1 MVQMKQSAAGSADMG
16 MMEDLQLA
24 VSLHRLD
31 DALTVL
37 WANTAFYQML
47 GKKQEDFKESVVFS
61 SCFSDF
67 IQDYQTLYSLLCA
80 ADQHGQRQVK
90 LRSSMR
96 IAGADRMVEI
106 AGTIRASEGE
116 GQELLLCY
124 TPMPKLL
131 DEREQLLSAKQE
143 MTDNFEWMMAANT
156 GNVYISDMDTY
167 ELLYVNKKSC
177 DTLQAR
183 EAQLL
188 GRKCYEAIQ
197 GLDAPCP
204 FCTNAYLKKNEI
216 YNWEFYN
223 SKLKRT
229 FMIKNRMLDWFG
241 HRSRIELSYDM
252 YSEEYKLAKKDQERE
267 AILKTIPAGMVRID
281 ARDLDTILWHNG
293 IFLDMIGYMQV
304 QLEEELHFRCSKY
317 VHLDDLP
324 RISLVC
330 AGLKN
335 TGDNAVLEARAYT
348 RSKEERIWTVTL
360 CYISGEDSWD
370 GIPSFYS
377 IGLDI
382 TKERLLMEKLRH
394 KAEKD
399 TLTGVYN
406 RETMKQ
412 QLQSY
417 LIENPKTVNALI
429 MVDTDNF
436 KQINDTHGHITGDL
450 VLSEMAAGMKRNVRK
465 DDLVGRI
472 GGDEFTIFLKNI
484 SSATTAMDKAEELLA
499 MFQQLFSNE
508 KKPIA
513 VTCSMG
519 IAMYP
524 RDGESFQELYECA
537 DKALYQAKQ
546 RGKNGCCMYDD
557 SLLQNQEYLQNSSLG
572 AAIDSEQNYAE
583 SQDNLA
589 RYVFRILYH
598 YENLDEAVNLV
609 LEIVGKQFDVSRSYI
624 FENTRDGSHG
634 FNTYEWCNEGISSE
648 MKQLQNVNYK
658 ELGDYEALF
667 QEDHIFY
674 CRDIQSLSPTLVEL
688 FESQGIHST
697 LQCAFYD
704 NGIFRGFIGFDEC
717 TGSRFWTRE
726 EVSSLT
732 LISQILATF
741 LKLNRMEA
749 ETPVKE

>member
-1 MVQMKQSAAGSADMG
+1 
-16 MMEDLQLA
+16 
-24 VSLHRLD
+24 
-31 DALTVL
+31 
-37 WANTAFYQML
+37 
-47 GKKQEDFKESVVFS
+47 
-61 SCFSDF
+61 
-67 IQDYQTLYSLLCA
+67 
-80 ADQHGQRQVK
+80 
-90 LRSSMR
+90 
-96 IAGADRMVEI
+96 
-106 AGTIRASEGE
+106 
-116 GQELLLCY
+116 
-124 TPMPKLL
+124 
-131 DEREQLLSAKQE
+131 
-143 MTDNFEWMMAANT
+143 
-156 GNVYISDMDTY
+156 
-167 ELLYVNKKSC
+167 
-177 DTLQAR
+177 
-183 EAQLL
+183 
-188 GRKCYEAIQ
+188 
-197 GLDAPCP
+197 
-204 FCTNAYLKKNEI
+204 
-216 YNWEFYN
+216 
-223 SKLKRT
+223 
-229 FMIKNRMLDWFG
+229 
-241 HRSRIELSYDM
+241 
-252 YSEEYKLAKKDQERE
+252 
-267 AILKTIPAGMVRID
+267 
-281 ARDLDTILWHNG
+281 
-293 IFLDMIGYMQV
+293 
-304 QLEEELHFRCSKY
+304 
-317 VHLDDLP
+317 
-324 RISLVC
+324 
-330 AGLKN
+330 
-335 TGDNAVLEARAYT
+335 
-348 RSKEERIWTVTL
+348 
-360 CYISGEDSWD
+360 
-370 GIPSFYS
+370 
-377 IGLDI
+377 
-382 TKERLLMEKLRH
+382 
-394 KAEKD
+394 
-399 TLTGVYN
+399 
-406 RETMKQ
+406 
-412 QLQSY
+412 
-417 LIENPKTVNALI
+417 

-598 YENLDEAVNLV
+598 YEHLDEAVNLV

>member
-1 MVQMKQSAAGSADMG
+1 
-16 MMEDLQLA
+16 
-24 VSLHRLD
+24 
-31 DALTVL
+31 
-37 WANTAFYQML
+37 
-47 GKKQEDFKESVVFS
+47 
-61 SCFSDF
+61 
-67 IQDYQTLYSLLCA
+67 
-80 ADQHGQRQVK
+80 
-90 LRSSMR
+90 
-96 IAGADRMVEI
+96 MVEI

-116 GQELLLCY
+116 GQEILLCY

-131 DEREQLLSAKQE
+131 NEREQLLSAKQE

-177 DTLQAR
+177 DTLQAS

-204 FCTNAYLKKNEI
+204 FCTNAYLKKNET

-252 YSEEYKLAKKDQERE
+252 YSEEYKLDKKDQERE

-293 IFLDMIGYMQV
+293 IFLDMIGYTQV
-304 QLEEELHFRCSKY
+304 QLEEELHF
-317 VHLDDLP
+317 HLDDLP

-382 TKERLLMEKLRH
+382 TKERLQMEKLRH

-598 YENLDEAVNLV
+598 YEHLDEAVNLV

>member
-1 MVQMKQSAAGSADMG
+1 MEQKKHIYMAIDLKSFYASVECISRQLDPLTTNLVVADTGKTEKTICLAVTPSLKKYGISGRARLFEVVQTVKEINAKRRKAAPGHQFVGESYDEHELTTHPELAMTYIAAPPRMAFYLEQSTQIYDIYLKYISAEDIHVYSIDEVFLDVTGYLKAYQTTPRQLAKRIITDILNTTGITAAAGIG
-16 MMEDLQLA
+16 
-24 VSLHRLD
+24 
-31 DALTVL
+31 T
-37 WANTAFYQML
+37 N
-47 GKKQEDFKESVVFS
+47 
-61 SCFSDF
+61 
-67 IQDYQTLYSLLCA
+67 LYLC
-80 ADQHGQRQVK
+80 K
-90 LRSSMR
+90 
-96 IAGADRMVEI
+96 IAMDIV
-106 AGTIRASEGE
+106 
-116 GQELLLCY
+116 
-124 TPMPKLL
+124 
-131 DEREQLLSAKQE
+131 AK
-143 MTDNFEWMMAANT
+143 
-156 GNVYISDMDTY
+156 
-167 ELLYVNKKSC
+167 
-177 DTLQAR
+177 
-183 EAQLL
+183 
-188 GRKCYEAIQ
+188 
-197 GLDAPCP
+197 
-204 FCTNAYLKKNEI
+204 
-216 YNWEFYN
+216 
-223 SKLKRT
+223 
-229 FMIKNRMLDWFG
+229 
-241 HRSRIELSYDM
+241 H
-252 YSEEYKLAKKDQERE
+252 
-267 AILKTIPAGMVRID
+267 IPA
-281 ARDLDTILWHNG
+281 
-293 IFLDMIGYMQV
+293 
-304 QLEEELHFRCSKY
+304 
-317 VHLDDLP
+317 
-324 RISLVC
+324 
-330 AGLKN
+330 
-335 TGDNAVLEARAYT
+335 
-348 RSKEERIWTVTL
+348 
-360 CYISGEDSWD
+360 DSD

-382 TKERLLMEKLRH
+382 TKERLQMEKLRH

-598 YENLDEAVNLV
+598 YEHLDEAVNLV

>member
-1 MVQMKQSAAGSADMG
+1 
-16 MMEDLQLA
+16 
-24 VSLHRLD
+24 
-31 DALTVL
+31 
-37 WANTAFYQML
+37 
-47 GKKQEDFKESVVFS
+47 
-61 SCFSDF
+61 
-67 IQDYQTLYSLLCA
+67 
-80 ADQHGQRQVK
+80 
-90 LRSSMR
+90 
-96 IAGADRMVEI
+96 
-106 AGTIRASEGE
+106 
-116 GQELLLCY
+116 
-124 TPMPKLL
+124 
-131 DEREQLLSAKQE
+131 
-143 MTDNFEWMMAANT
+143 
-156 GNVYISDMDTY
+156 
-167 ELLYVNKKSC
+167 
-177 DTLQAR
+177 
-183 EAQLL
+183 
-188 GRKCYEAIQ
+188 
-197 GLDAPCP
+197 
-204 FCTNAYLKKNEI
+204 
-216 YNWEFYN
+216 
-223 SKLKRT
+223 
-229 FMIKNRMLDWFG
+229 
-241 HRSRIELSYDM
+241 
-252 YSEEYKLAKKDQERE
+252 
-267 AILKTIPAGMVRID
+267 
-281 ARDLDTILWHNG
+281 
-293 IFLDMIGYMQV
+293 
-304 QLEEELHFRCSKY
+304 
-317 VHLDDLP
+317 
-324 RISLVC
+324 
-330 AGLKN
+330 
-335 TGDNAVLEARAYT
+335 
-348 RSKEERIWTVTL
+348 
-360 CYISGEDSWD
+360 
-370 GIPSFYS
+370 
-377 IGLDI
+377 
-382 TKERLLMEKLRH
+382 MEKLRH

-598 YENLDEAVNLV
+598 YEHLDEAVNLV

-749 ETPVKE
+749 ETLSKNDSRSKKHRKGKKALPYETGTRLHN